1 MPANTLYYGDNID
14 VLREYLKDETVDLVY
29 LDPPFNSKR
38 DYNLLFKTPAG
49 HESESQVTAFVDSW
63 HWGEQAEAE
72 YSQILH
78 QRNTQL
84 AEMMRG
90 FRSFLG
96 ENDVMAYLTM
106 MANRLLELHRVMKPT
121 ASIYLHCDPTA
132 SHYLKLL
139 MDAVFGAANFRNEIV
154 WCYKSRPQSK
164 RYFGRKHDTILFYTK
179 SDAYYFD
186 WESVVRPLSEST
198 VNKYRLIDENGRKYR
213 LEGRGITGSPIRSA
227 KDVEQKWE
235 ISHPELVVRDYLDEK
250 IGVCQEDWW
259 TDINIIN
266 QSATER
272 LGYPTQKPE
281 SLLERIIN
289 ASSSPGDLVLDPFCG
304 CGTAVVAAEKLERK
318 WIGIDITHLAVALIE
333 KRMQDTFPDI
343 TFDVVGTPKDLE
355 AARDLAQ
362 RNKYQFQWWA
372 CSLVK
377 AQPYDGKKKGADG
390 GVDGLIFFQDDA
402 HGSKKIVVSVKG
414 GDKVS
419 VAMVRDLRAVVE
431 REHAA
436 IGLFVTLSAPTAPM
450 LVEATSAGWYVSPTI
465 DANFPRI
472 QLLTIEGLLNGTEAP
487 RYPDLTRGG
496 LTFKRA
502 QQKSVKES
510 TGRLIGE

>member
-14 VLREYLKDETVDLVY
+14 VLRDNVKDETVDLVY

-63 HWGEQAEAE
+63 HWGEQAELEFA
-72 YSQILH
+72 QILH
-78 QRNTQL
+78 QPNTQL

-106 MANRLLELHRVMKPT
+106 MANRLLELHRVMKPSG
-121 ASIYLHCDPTA
+121 SIYLHCDPTA

-139 MDAVFGAANFRNEIV
+139 MDAVFGAASFRNEII
-154 WCYKSRPQSK
+154 WHYQRWPAKQKNFQRM
-164 RYFGRKHDTILFYTK
+164 HDVILFYSK
-179 SDAYYFD
+179 GHRQNVFNVLL
-186 WESVVRPLSEST
+186 EPLSEGTLKRWRGKKSK
-198 VNKYRLIDENGRKYR
+198 VEYDGKVRLVTQMTDEESPGRPIDDVWDIPVIN
-213 LEGRGITGSPIRSA
+213 SQA
-227 KDVEQKWE
+227 K
-235 ISHPELVVRDYLDEK
+235 
-250 IGVCQEDWW
+250 
-259 TDINIIN
+259 
-266 QSATER
+266 ER

-281 SLLERIIN
+281 YLLERIIE
-289 ASSSPGDLVLDPFCG
+289 ASSMPGDLILDPFCG
-304 CGTAVVAAEKLERK
+304 CGTAVVAAEKLGRK

-333 KRMQDTFPDI
+333 KRLQDSFPEI
-343 TFDVVGTPKDLE
+343 TFNVEGTPKDL
-355 AARDLAQ
+355 AGARDLAS

-377 AQPYDGKKKGADG
+377 ARPYQGHKKGADG

-419 VAMVRDLRAVVE
+419 VAMVRDLRATVE
-431 REHAA
+431 REKAA
-436 IGLFVTLSAPTAPM
+436 IGIFVTLAAPTSPM
-450 LVEATSAGWYVSPTI
+450 LVEASSAGWYESPTNE
-465 DANFPRI
+465 ANFPRLQI
-472 QLLTIEGLLNGTEAP
+472 LTIEGLLSGTEAP
-487 RYPDLTRGG
+487 RYPDLARGSH
-496 LTFKRA
+496 TFKKA
-502 QQKSVKES
+502 QNLTTKES
-510 TGRLIGE
+510 TGNLLE

>member
-1 MPANTLYYGDNID
+1 
-14 VLREYLKDETVDLVY
+14 
-29 LDPPFNSKR
+29 
-38 DYNLLFKTPAG
+38 
-49 HESESQVTAFVDSW
+49 
-63 HWGEQAEAE
+63 
-72 YSQILH
+72 
-78 QRNTQL
+78 
-84 AEMMRG
+84 
-90 FRSFLG
+90 
-96 ENDVMAYLTM
+96 
-106 MANRLLELHRVMKPT
+106 
-121 ASIYLHCDPTA
+121 
-132 SHYLKLL
+132 
-139 MDAVFGAANFRNEIV
+139 
-154 WCYKSRPQSK
+154 
-164 RYFGRKHDTILFYTK
+164 
-179 SDAYYFD
+179 
-186 WESVVRPLSEST
+186 
-198 VNKYRLIDENGRKYR
+198 
-213 LEGRGITGSPIRSA
+213 
-227 KDVEQKWE
+227 
-235 ISHPELVVRDYLDEK
+235 
-250 IGVCQEDWW
+250 WW

>member
-1 MPANTLYYGDNID
+1 
-14 VLREYLKDETVDLVY
+14 
-29 LDPPFNSKR
+29 
-38 DYNLLFKTPAG
+38 
-49 HESESQVTAFVDSW
+49 
-63 HWGEQAEAE
+63 
-72 YSQILH
+72 
-78 QRNTQL
+78 
-84 AEMMRG
+84 
-90 FRSFLG
+90 
-96 ENDVMAYLTM
+96 
-106 MANRLLELHRVMKPT
+106 
-121 ASIYLHCDPTA
+121 
-132 SHYLKLL
+132 
-139 MDAVFGAANFRNEIV
+139 
-154 WCYKSRPQSK
+154 
-164 RYFGRKHDTILFYTK
+164 
-179 SDAYYFD
+179 
-186 WESVVRPLSEST
+186 
-198 VNKYRLIDENGRKYR
+198 
-213 LEGRGITGSPIRSA
+213 
-227 KDVEQKWE
+227 
-235 ISHPELVVRDYLDEK
+235 
-250 IGVCQEDWW
+250 WW

-289 ASSSPGDLVLDPFCG
+289 ASSNQGDLVLDPFCG
-304 CGTAVVAAEKLERK
+304 CGTAVVAAEKLKRK
-318 WIGIDITHLAVALIE
+318 WTGIDITHLAVALIE
-333 KRMQDTFPDI
+333 KRLQDTFPDI

-362 RNKYQFQWWA
+362 RNKYQFQWWV

-419 VAMVRDLRAVVE
+419 VAMVRDLRAIVE
-431 REHAA
+431 REKAA

-465 DANFPRI
+465 DANFPKI

-487 RYPDLTRGG
+487 RYPDLARGG

-502 QQKSVKES
+502 QQKSAKES